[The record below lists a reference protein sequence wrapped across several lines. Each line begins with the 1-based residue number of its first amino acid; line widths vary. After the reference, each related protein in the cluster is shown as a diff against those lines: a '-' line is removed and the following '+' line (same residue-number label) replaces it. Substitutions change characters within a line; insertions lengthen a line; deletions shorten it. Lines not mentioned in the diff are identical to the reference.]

1 MSYPQ
6 DDPFST
12 YFEAIQSLSH
22 QRSAFDSQFGMDTM
36 KAVGVAKYGGVDNL
50 ESRNVPRP
58 GKPTGRDVLVKV
70 QACSVNPI
78 DVKIRAG
85 IYDDAPDYY
94 EFAPKGFHIIGYD
107 GAGIVLETGPECQ
120 FFKPG
125 DEISY
130 VGASTRQGSYAEYQL
145 ASELHCACKPKSLD
159 FVPAASFGLT
169 FGTAY
174 QSLHHR
180 LDIKPNE
187 SVGILI
193 INGAGGVDSAAIQLA
208 RNVLN
213 LPVVV
218 TTASR
223 QETISF
229 CKEMG
234 ATHVINH
241 LKDLVEQ
248 IKDLSLSV
256 PIKYAYILAS
266 TEQYIHAVAKICA
279 PFGKVCSIVQAD
291 VSLYGTD
298 FMSKSMTFAWDWLGS
313 AAYHRTNVEGYHEM
327 LGTLSRLMDEK
338 KLVPTLGKR
347 YKLTLAGLKEAHR
360 QIESKTT
367 IGKVGL
373 GIDEPGQGTPFA

>member
-1 MSYPQ
+1 
-6 DDPFST
+6 
-12 YFEAIQSLSH
+12 
-22 QRSAFDSQFGMDTM
+22 MDTM
-36 KAVGVAKYGGVDNL
+36 KAIGVAKYGGVDNL

-85 IYDDAPDYY
+85 IYDDAP
-94 EFAPKGFHIIGYD
+94 
-107 GAGIVLETGPECQ
+107 GIATTQNLTQ
-120 FFKPG
+120 
-125 DEISY
+125 
-130 VGASTRQGSYAEYQL
+130 T
-145 ASELHCACKPKSLD
+145 AC
-159 FVPAASFGLT
+159 
-169 FGTAY
+169 
-174 QSLHHR
+174 SLHHR

-187 SVGILI
+187 NVGILI
-193 INGAGGVDSAAIQLA
+193 INGAGGVGSAAIQLA

-223 QETISF
+223 QETIHF

-241 LKDLVEQ
+241 RKDLVEQ

-256 PIKYAYILAS
+256 PTKYAYILAS

-327 LGTLSRLMDEK
+327 FGTLSRLMDER

-360 QIESKTT
+360 QIKSKTT

>member
-1 MSYPQ
+1 M
-6 DDPFST
+6 
-12 YFEAIQSLSH
+12 A
-22 QRSAFDSQFGMDTM
+22 TM
-36 KAVGVAKYGGVDNL
+36 KAVGVAKYGDVDNL
-50 ESRNVPRP
+50 ESRDVPLP

-94 EFAPKGFHIIGYD
+94 KFAPKDFHIIGYD
-107 GAGIVLETGPECQ
+107 GAGTVLEVGPECK

-145 ASELHCACKPKSLD
+145 VSELHCASKPKSLD
-159 FVPAASFGLT
+159 FVQAASFGLT

-180 LDIKPNE
+180 LEIKPSEN
-187 SVGILI
+187 VGILI
-193 INGAGGVDSAAIQLA
+193 INGAGGVGSAAIQLA

-218 TTASR
+218 ATASR
-223 QETISF
+223 QETMDY
-229 CKEMG
+229 CKKMG

-241 LKDLVEQ
+241 RKDLVEQ
-248 IKDLSLSV
+248 IKDLNLSV
-256 PIKYAYILAS
+256 PIKYAYVLAS
-266 TEQYIHAVAKICA
+266 TEQYVDAIAKICA
-279 PFGKVCSIVQAD
+279 PFGKACTIVQAD

-327 LGTLSRLMDEK
+327 FSTLSRLMDEK

-373 GIDEPGQGTPFA
+373 GINEPGEGAAFA

>member
-1 MSYPQ
+1 M
-6 DDPFST
+6 
-12 YFEAIQSLSH
+12 A
-22 QRSAFDSQFGMDTM
+22 TM
-36 KAVGVAKYGGVDNL
+36 KAVGVAKYGPVDNL
-50 ESRNVPRP
+50 ESRDVPRP
-58 GKPTGRDVLVKV
+58 GQPTGRDVLVKV

-94 EFAPKGFHIIGYD
+94 KFAPKGFHIIGYD
-107 GAGIVLETGPECQ
+107 GAGTVLETGPECE

-125 DEISY
+125 DDISY

-145 ASELHCACKPKSLD
+145 VSELHCASKPKSLD
-159 FVPAASFGLT
+159 FVQTASFGLT

-180 LDIKPNE
+180 LEIKPNE
-187 SVGILI
+187 NAGILI
-193 INGAGGVDSAAIQLA
+193 INGAGGVGSAAIQLA

-218 TTASR
+218 ATASR
-223 QETISF
+223 PETMDY
-229 CKEMG
+229 CKELG

-241 LKDLVEQ
+241 KKDLVEQ
-248 IKDLSLSV
+248 IKDLNLSV
-256 PIKYAYILAS
+256 PIKYAYVLAS
-266 TEQYIHAVAKICA
+266 TEQYVNAIARICA
-279 PFGKVCSIVQAD
+279 PFSKVCTIVQAD
-291 VSLYGTD
+291 ISLYGTD

-313 AAYHRTNVEGYHEM
+313 AAYHRTNVEGYHGM
-327 LGTLSRLMDEK
+327 FSTISRLMDEK
-338 KLVPTLGKR
+338 KLVSTLGKR
-347 YKLTLAGLKEAHR
+347 YKLTLTGLKDAHR

-373 GIDEPGQGTPFA
+373 GINEPGEGVAFA